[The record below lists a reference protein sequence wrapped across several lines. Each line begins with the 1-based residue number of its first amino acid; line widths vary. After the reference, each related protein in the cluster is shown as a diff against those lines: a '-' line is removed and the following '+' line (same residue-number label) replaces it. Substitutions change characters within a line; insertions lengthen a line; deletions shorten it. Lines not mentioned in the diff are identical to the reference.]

1 MRNFKLFQ
9 ILSQFD
15 KLEQNRIRKFISSPY
30 FNKDKVVLALFE
42 LMVEEINSPSNVDWS
57 KEKIWDTL
65 APDLPYDD
73 TRLRKYQSDLL
84 KLVEQ
89 FLIQQEF
96 EEDSFMAQ
104 TYLLRSIRRK
114 KLKKLHNST
123 LKTFKEIPSKISHR
137 DGNYYLGQFLVETS
151 YDQLISDFEE
161 KKTDK
166 TNLETISNM
175 LDYFYIGEK
184 LKIFCEVLSRKKLT
198 QHEYDITLIEDMLK
212 IAEKPEYQ
220 NIPLI
225 AIYSRIVKLYTEPQD
240 LEHYY
245 QYKYLLEEFS
255 NIFPK
260 SEEKNLYVLAQNYC
274 VNQINQGNSAFLKEL
289 FNVYKNLIE
298 KNFFTTEGSLDS
310 FTFRNIVV
318 VGLRNGEYEWTENYI
333 NNFIKFLPQEIREN
347 AYSFNL
353 SQLYMYQK
361 KYTEVIRILQ
371 EVEYNDYVTNIV
383 AKTTLIGAYYEVD
396 EIDPLFSLLE
406 SFRVYLNRN
415 KEIPSARKTNYK
427 NLVKFTKKLLGLP
440 PSDSKKLAQLKQEVE
455 ATKNIASRDWLLE
468 KIAELE

>member
-1 MRNFKLFQ
+1 MQNFKLFQ
-9 ILSQFD
+9 ILAQFD
-15 KLEQNRIRKFISSPY
+15 KLEQNRIRKFIQSPY
-30 FNKDKVVLALFE
+30 FNKDRVVLALFE
-42 LMVEEINSPSNVDWS
+42 LMAEEINDPTNKIWT
-57 KEKIWDTL
+57 KEKIWDAL
-65 APDLPYDD
+65 VPELPYDD
-73 TRLRKYQSDLL
+73 ARLRKYQSDLL

-89 FLIQQEF
+89 YLIQQEF
-96 EEDSFMAQ
+96 ENDSFTAQ
-104 TYLLRSIRRK
+104 TYLLRSIRKK

-123 LKTFKEIPSKISHR
+123 LKTVKEIPEKMSHR
-137 DGNYYLGQFLVETS
+137 DANYYLGQFLVETS

-161 KKTDK
+161 KRTDK

-198 QHEYDITLIEDMLK
+198 QHEYDITLIEDIME
-212 IAEKPEYQ
+212 IAEKEEYQ
-220 NIPLI
+220 AVPLI
-225 AIYSRIVKLYTEPQD
+225 AIYSQIVKLYTEPQNLD
-240 LEHYY
+240 HYY
-245 QYKYLLEEFS
+245 KYKYLLAEFS
-255 NIFPK
+255 NIFPE

-274 VNQINQGNSAFLKEL
+274 VNQINQGNSEFLKEL

-298 KNFFTTEGSLDS
+298 KDFFKTEGSLDS

-333 NNFIKFLPQEIREN
+333 NNFIKFLPKEIREN

-361 KYTEVIRILQ
+361 KYEDVIRILQ

-383 AKTTLIGAYYEVD
+383 AKTTLIGAYYEVE

-427 NLVKFTKKLLGLP
+427 NLIKFTKKLLSIP
-440 PSDSKKLAQLKQEVE
+440 PSDNKKLNQLKQEVE
-455 ATKNIASRDWLLE
+455 LTKNIASRDWLLE

>member
-65 APDLPYDD
+65 APELPYDD

-96 EEDSFMAQ
+96 EEDPFMAQ
-104 TYLLRSIRRK
+104 AYLLRSIKRK

-123 LKTFKEIPSKISHR
+123 LKTVKEIPSKISHR
-137 DGNYYLGQFLVETS
+137 DGNYYLGQFLIETS

-161 KKTDK
+161 KKTEK
-166 TNLETISNM
+166 TNLEEMSQLI
-175 LDYFYIGEK
+175 DYFYIGEK
-184 LKIFCEVLSRKKLT
+184 LKIYCEVLSRKKVAK
-198 QHEYDITLIEDMLK
+198 HEYDISLIEETVAF
-212 IAEKPEYQ
+212 AEKPNYQ
-220 NIPLI
+220 RVPFI
-225 AIYSRIVKLYTEPQD
+225 AMYYQIFKMYTEPQE

-245 QYKYLLEEFS
+245 KFQQLLIESSHF
-255 NIFPK
+255 FPR
-260 SEEKNLYVLAQNYC
+260 SEEKNFYGLAQNYC
-274 VNQINQGNSAFLKEL
+274 INQINQGNSQFVKEL
-289 FNVYKNLIE
+289 FSVYKNLLD
-298 KNFFTTEGSLDS
+298 KGFFSTEGSLES
-310 FTFRNIVV
+310 WEFRNIVV
-318 VGLRNGEYEWTENYI
+318 VGLRNGEYEWTENFINRYI
-333 NNFIKFLPQEIREN
+333 GILPSEIRDN

-353 SQLYMYQK
+353 SQLYFYQK
-361 KYTEVIRILQ
+361 KYNNVIKLLQ
-371 EVEYNDYVTNIV
+371 EVEYNDYITNLN
-383 AKTTLIGAYYEVD
+383 AKTTLIMTYYEVD
-396 EIDPLFSLLE
+396 EIDPLYNLLE

-415 KEIPSARKTNYK
+415 KEIPSARKTNFK
-427 NLVKFTKKLLGLP
+427 NLIKFTKRLISLP
-440 PSDSKKLAQLKQEVE
+440 PNETKALKVLRAEVE
-455 ATKNIASRDWLLE
+455 STKNISSRDWLLE